1 VTRRKAPQAGA
12 APSDPATENFRQGE
26 LLIAQHPL
34 FNPLWRRAYVLRDKQ
49 RTRCPEN
56 GWAVVASNG
65 TIHVHPTRRGEPE
78 EWAYALAH
86 CLLHLGFD
94 HFRKPDRLEHDP
106 RHWNDACD
114 LFLAA
119 FLRQLK
125 IGHPPIEMQ
134 APDDD
139 SFGADEQRIYS
150 ALEHGRRLPAHWQGC
165 GAAGPNAP
173 DMLFVATPPAR
184 YSYGKPTDWPELL
197 AVGLTQAVT
206 NAVLVAG
213 GELPSLNSE
222 TAIRT
227 PAQRARE
234 WFISSYPLL
243 GALAAAFRIVE
254 DAQICQREG
263 ISVAAVDP
271 RSREIFLN
279 PLAGLDAQECRFV
292 MAHELLHV
300 GLRHDAR
307 CQGRDPYLWNV
318 ACDYVVNGW
327 LVEMNVGALP
337 QIGGLYDA
345 TLKGESAEAIYD
357 RIVTDLRRFRRLRT
371 LRGVGVSDILER
383 GLPDWRDLGAGV
395 DLDAFYRSCLAQGLE
410 YHRSAE
416 RGLLPAGLIEEIQAL
431 SQPPIPWD
439 VELARWFDDFFPPVE
454 RIRTYARPSR
464 RQSATPAIPRPRWVL
479 PPDWADGR
487 TFAVIL
493 DTSGSMSRATL
504 ARALGAIASYSLARD
519 VPLARVVFCDAAT
532 YDQGYLRPE
541 DIAGL
546 VKVRGRGG
554 TILQPAIDL
563 LEDASDFP
571 PEGPIL
577 LITDG
582 YCDHLRVPGGREH
595 AYLLPEGRSLPF
607 IPRGPVFRIKE

>member
-1 VTRRKAPQAGA
+1 MSRRKASQAGA
-12 APSDPATENFRQGE
+12 TQHDPATENLRQGE
-26 LLIAQHPL
+26 TIIAQHPL
-34 FNPLWRRAYVLRDKQ
+34 FSPLWRRAHVIRDKQ
-49 RTRCPEN
+49 RTRCPEH
-56 GWAVVASNG
+56 GWAVVDSNG
-65 TIHVHPTRRGEPE
+65 TIHVHPARRGAPE
-78 EWAYALAH
+78 EWAYVLAH
-86 CLLHLGFD
+86 CLLHLGFG
-94 HFRKPDRLEHDP
+94 HFRKPDQLEVDP
-106 RHWNDACD
+106 RRWNDACD
-114 LFLAA
+114 LFLAT

-125 IGHPPIEMQ
+125 IGCPPLEMQ

-139 SFGADEQRIYS
+139 SFGADEQRIYT
-150 ALEHGRRLPAHWQGC
+150 ALGRRALPLHWQGC
-165 GAAGPNAP
+165 GAAGPGSP
-173 DMLFVATPPAR
+173 DMLFAAIPTRSR
-184 YSYGKPTDWPELL
+184 YRYGKPTDWPELL

-222 TAIRT
+222 TAIHT
-227 PAQRARE
+227 TAQRARE
-234 WFISSYPLL
+234 WFINSYPLL
-243 GALAAAFRIVE
+243 GALASAFKIVE
-254 DAQICQREG
+254 DPLICQREG
-263 ISVAAVDP
+263 VSVAAVDP
-271 RSREIFLN
+271 QSREIFIN

-307 CQGRDPYLWNV
+307 QQGRDPYLWNV
-318 ACDYVVNGW
+318 AADYVINGW
-327 LVEMNVGALP
+327 LVEMNVGTMP
-337 QIGGLYDA
+337 EIGGLYDA
-345 TLKGESAEAIYD
+345 TLQGESAEAIYD
-357 RIVTDLRRFRRLRT
+357 RIVTDLRRYRRLRT
-371 LRGVGVSDILER
+371 MRGVGVSDILKR
-383 GLPDWRDLGAGV
+383 GLPDWRELGPGV

-410 YHRSAE
+410 YHSSAE

-439 VELARWFDDFFPPVE
+439 VELARWFDDRFPPIE
-454 RIRTYARPSR
+454 RVSAYARPSR
-464 RQSATPAIPRPRWVL
+464 RQSSTPDIPRPRWVL
-479 PPDWADGR
+479 PPDWAKGR
-487 TFAVIL
+487 TFGVIL

-519 VPLARVVFCDAAT
+519 VPVARVVFCDAAT

-554 TILQPAIDL
+554 TVLQPAIDL
-563 LEDASDFP
+563 LEDAEDFP

-582 YCDHLRVPGGREH
+582 YCDRLHVPGRREH
-595 AYLLPEGRSLPF
+595 AYLLPWGRSLPF